1 MNVLLVGNP
10 NVGKSVVFSQ
20 LTGTR
25 VISSNYPGTTVEYTR
40 GYLNLNGERVEV
52 IDVPGSYTL
61 EPTCKAEE
69 VAVAMLPY
77 GDVIINV
84 VDATNLERN
93 LYLTLE
99 LLERQVPMIVALNLW
114 DEAQHKGILVNTAK
128 LEEILGIPVVPTAA
142 LSGQGIKKLI
152 ARLPEARTGR
162 VNWQTPDER
171 YAAVG
176 RIVREVQ
183 QVTHR
188 HHTLLEQLEDLSVM
202 PLTGFLLGTAV
213 LFCAFK
219 VIRFV
224 GEGLINFIFVP
235 LFEKGYAPL
244 LERLSAALGG
254 QGVLHNLL
262 VGQLIDGKIDFVQS
276 LGLLSTGFYVPLAM
290 VLPYIIAFYAVLGFL
305 EDFGYLPRF
314 AVLLDGLMHRVGLH
328 GYAIIPMILGLGC
341 NVPAGLS
348 IRNLES
354 RRQKFIAST
363 LMVIA
368 VPCFSQTAMIFALV
382 GRHGGFYVAYIFFTL
397 FYIWLFLG
405 LLLNRKLKG
414 YTPSLLIE
422 IPPYRLPEL
431 RVLAQKLYLRLSHFF
446 KEAIP
451 FILAGILIVNII
463 HLSGFTGLAART
475 FGPVFRFLF
484 GLPGDAVIALFLGFL
499 RKDVAVGILAP
510 LNLTPEQLVVA
521 STVLTVY
528 FPCMASFLI
537 LLRELGW
544 WDMLKV
550 TGIMLTTA
558 VVAGTFVN
566 LAFHRYGILA
576 WLCAL
581 SVTIGLLILDTSA
594 RRKDAAVQEE
604 RGP

>member
-1 MNVLLVGNP
+1 MRILLVGNP
-10 NVGKSVVFSQ
+10 NVGKSVIFSQ

-40 GYLNLNGERVEV
+40 GYLNLDGERVEV

-77 GDVIINV
+77 GDVNVNV

-99 LLERQVPMIVALNLW
+99 LFERQVPVIVALNLW
-114 DEAQHKGILVNTAK
+114 DEAQHKGIKIDAAR
-128 LEEILGIPVVPTAA
+128 LEEILGVPVVTTAA
-142 LSGQGIKKLI
+142 ISGQGIKRLI
-152 ARLPEARTGR
+152 ARLPEARAGQ
-162 VNWQTPDER
+162 VFWQTTDER

-188 HHTLLEQLEDLSVM
+188 HHTLLEQLEDLSVL
-202 PLTGFLLGTAV
+202 PLTGFFLGAAV
-213 LFCAFK
+213 LFSAFK
-219 VIRFV
+219 IIRFI
-224 GEGLINFIFVP
+224 GEGLIGFVFEP

-244 LERLSAALGG
+244 LEKLSAALGG
-254 QGVLHNLL
+254 HGLLHNLL
-262 VGQLIDGKIDFVQS
+262 IGQLIDGKIDFVQS
-276 LGLLSTGFYVPLAM
+276 LGLLTTGLYVPLAM
-290 VLPYIIAFYAVLGFL
+290 VFPYIIAFYAVLGFL
-305 EDFGYLPRF
+305 EDFGYLPRL
-314 AVLLDGLMHRVGLH
+314 AILMDGLMHRVGLH

-354 RRQKFIAST
+354 QRQKFIAST

-368 VPCFSQTAMIFALV
+368 IPCFSQTAMIFALL
-382 GRHGGFYVAYIFFTL
+382 GRYGGFYVAHIFLTL
-397 FYIWLFLG
+397 FCIWLILG
-405 LLLNRKLKG
+405 LLLNRRLPG

-431 RVLAQKLYLRLSHFF
+431 KVLGQKLYLRLSHFF

-451 FILAGILIVNII
+451 FILFGILIVNVI
-463 HLSGFTGLAART
+463 HLSGFTKLLARA
-475 FGPVFRFLF
+475 FEPAFRFLF

-499 RKDVAVGILAP
+499 RKDVALGILAP

-544 WDMLKV
+544 WNMLKI
-550 TGIMLTTA
+550 TGIMLTVA
-558 VVAGTFVN
+558 VVAGGFAN
-566 LAFHRYGILA
+566 LALHQYGFFA
-576 WLCAL
+576 WLGVVTAITGLIAL
-581 SVTIGLLILDTSA
+581 DIGG
-594 RRKDAAVQEE
+594 RKKDIAA
-604 RGP
+604 